1 LVDVTEV
8 PPPVGTDCI
17 RSEKIGSFFKGI
29 TNLFNNYKPLTM
41 KRILLITILLIPLLT
56 QAQITQYK
64 ASNGITYHVG
74 DTLRLGRGTK
84 EDGSFLYVED
94 RGLIP
99 NPRSV
104 RTLPKEFDNVGA
116 IIKSMRKM
124 TVNGIDKYMF
134 MVNPGGPM
142 RYSVFIDDAIGACEV
157 KPCAADAT
165 SPKSTGSGSVAD
177 EIKKLKSLLDAGAI
191 TQSEYDKQKK
201 KLLNQ

>member
-1 LVDVTEV
+1 
-8 PPPVGTDCI
+8 
-17 RSEKIGSFFKGI
+17 
-29 TNLFNNYKPLTM
+29 M
-41 KRILLITILLIPLLT
+41 KRLLFTLIISIPLFT

-64 ASNGITYHVG
+64 ASNGVTYHVG

-84 EDGSFLYVED
+84 SDGSFLYVED
-94 RGLIP
+94 RGIIP

-157 KPCAADAT
+157 KPCAAD
-165 SPKSTGSGSVAD
+165 SPKQQTGSVAD